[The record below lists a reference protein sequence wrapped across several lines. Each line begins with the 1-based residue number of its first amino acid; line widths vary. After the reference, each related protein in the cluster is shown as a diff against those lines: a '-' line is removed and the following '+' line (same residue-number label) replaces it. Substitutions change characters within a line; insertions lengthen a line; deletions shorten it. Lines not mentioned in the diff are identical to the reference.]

1 MSQDLYDLPEGWEWV
16 ELREVCN
23 LQNGFAFKASEYVEK
38 SNTVIIRM
46 GNIRP
51 GGYFDA
57 EHKIEYLPDSYA
69 IDLKDYI
76 LNDGD
81 LIIAM
86 TDMASEIKILGVP
99 TLVCNTNGRNF
110 LLNQR
115 VGRLYDFK
123 LERVNVEYLRHVLSS
138 NFVKDYYKKLG
149 GGGLQIN
156 IGKSQ
161 ILSVNIP
168 LPPLTEQSRI
178 VEKLDAVLS
187 RIDTAIDELQQS
199 LALVDA
205 FYKSSLKAKTNDLE
219 GKWTRYS
226 LNELGC
232 FSGGGTPSK
241 SRSDYWDG
249 KILWITPKDM
259 KSWKLSDSEMKIT
272 DIGLKES
279 SAKLLPK
286 NSVLIVARS
295 GILQHT
301 LPVAI
306 NTVEATVNQD
316 IKVFIPSDKIMAE
329 YVQYMLK
336 GHEAFILSQLVKGG
350 VTVESLKYSEFQEHP
365 FPVPDLQAQ
374 IQIVGELD
382 ALNDKT
388 TQLKTELTAKI
399 GMFNQLKASV
409 LDGAFRGEV

>member
-1 MSQDLYDLPEGWEWV
+1 MSQDLYDLPEGWEWKRLD
-16 ELREVCN
+16 ELCKKITDGSHNPPKE
-23 LQNGFAFKASEYVEK
+23 
-38 SNTVIIRM
+38 VIIGKPM
-46 GNIRP
+46 
-51 GGYFDA
+51 
-57 EHKIEYLPDSYA
+57 
-69 IDLKDYI
+69 
-76 LNDGD
+76 
-81 LIIAM
+81 
-86 TDMASEIKILGVP
+86 
-99 TLVCNTNGRNF
+99 
-110 LLNQR
+110 
-115 VGRLYDFK
+115 
-123 LERVNVEYLRHVLSS
+123 LSS
-138 NFVKDYYKKLG
+138 RNVFDGILIWDNYRLIDANSFDIEDKRTRVDEGDILLTIVGTIGRSCVVRNTPERFTLQRSVAVITPKDDLCADFIS
-149 GGGLQIN
+149 LQFRSPVLQSYLNENAKGAAQKGIYLKQLKSIN
-156 IGKSQ
+156 IA
-161 ILSVNIP
+161 V
-168 LPPLTEQSRI
+168 PPLTEQTRI

-249 KILWITPKDM
+249 EILWITPKDM

-316 IKVFIPSDKIMAE
+316 IKVFIPSDKIVAE

-365 FPVPDLQAQ
+365 VPVPDLQAQ

>member
-1 MSQDLYDLPEGWEWV
+1 MSQDLYDLPAGWEWKSILDV
-16 ELREVCN
+16 AKIGVAKGFIPSINENSQVAFIGMSDIDEYTGLNSSHVMRDYSEVKTGYTKFQKNSVLVAKITPCTENNKTALINSVDGFATTEVFPVHPSSMLSPKYLLYFFRSQSIREV
-23 LQNGFAFKASEYVEK
+23 
-38 SNTVIIRM
+38 
-46 GNIRP
+46 
-51 GGYFDA
+51 
-57 EHKIEYLPDSYA
+57 
-69 IDLKDYI
+69 
-76 LNDGD
+76 
-81 LIIAM
+81 LISKMEGA
-86 TDMASEIKILGVP
+86 T
-99 TLVCNTNGRNF
+99 GR
-110 LLNQR
+110 QR
-115 VGRLYDFK
+115 VPLK
-123 LERVNVEYLRHVLSS
+123 VM
-138 NFVKDYYKKLG
+138 
-149 GGGLQIN
+149 QN
-156 IGKSQ
+156 IS
-161 ILSVNIP
+161 IP
-168 LPPLTEQSRI
+168 LPPLAEQTRI

-205 FYKSSLKAKTNDLE
+205 FYKSSLKVKTNDVE
-219 GKWTRYS
+219 EKWNRYS
-226 LNELGC
+226 LNELGY

-249 KILWITPKDM
+249 EILWITPKDM

-272 DIGLKES
+272 EIGLKES

-316 IKVFIPSDKIMAE
+316 IKVFIPNDKIMPE

-350 VTVESLKYSEFQEHP
+350 VTVESLKYSEFQEYP
-365 FPVPDLQAQ
+365 FPVPDLKAQ
-374 IQIVGELD
+374 IQIVGELN
-382 ALNDKT
+382 ALNDKI
-388 TQLKTELTAKI
+388 TQLKTEITAKI
-399 GMFNQLKASV
+399 DLFNQLKASV

>member
-1 MSQDLYDLPEGWEWV
+1 MSQSLYDLPEGWKWERLGDVLDVRDGTHDSPKFV
-16 ELREVCN
+16 ETGFPLVTSKN
-23 LQNGFAFKASEYVEK
+23 LTPNGLELTNVKYISKEDYDSINKRSNVDMGDILFAMIGTIGNPVLITDYPEFAIKNVALFKRKKLDQCMEYV
-38 SNTVIIRM
+38 R
-46 GNIRP
+46 
-51 GGYFDA
+51 Y
-57 EHKIEYLPDSYA
+57 YL
-69 IDLKDYI
+69 
-76 LNDGD
+76 
-81 LIIAM
+81 M
-86 TDMASEIKILGVP
+86 TPYTINSMTSLSKGATQKFVGL
-99 TLVCNTNGRNF
+99 NF
-110 LLNQR
+110 LRSFQ
-115 VGRLYDFK
+115 
-123 LERVNVEYLRHVLSS
+123 
-138 NFVKDYYKKLG
+138 
-149 GGGLQIN
+149 
-156 IGKSQ
+156 
-161 ILSVNIP
+161 IP
-168 LPPLTEQSRI
+168 LPPLAEQTRI

-187 RIDTAIDELQQS
+187 RIDASIDELQQS

-219 GKWTRYS
+219 GKWNRYS

-249 KILWITPKDM
+249 EILWITPKDM

-316 IKVFIPSDKIMAE
+316 IKVFIPSDKIKAE
-329 YVQYMLK
+329 YIQYMLK

-409 LDGAFRGEV
+409 LDGAFRGEL

>member
-1 MSQDLYDLPEGWEWV
+1 MSQALYDLPEGWEWV
-16 ELREVCN
+16 TIADLINKKGLFTDGDWVESKDQDPDGEIRLIQLADIGVGVFRDKSDRFLTKDKALELKCSFLNEGDILFARMPDPIGRACLFPKISQTCVTVVDVSIIRPFNENVLSNWLVNVINSPSFHREVLS
-23 LQNGFAFKASEYVEK
+23 LQKGTTRKRIS
-38 SNTVIIRM
+38 R
-46 GNIRP
+46 
-51 GGYFDA
+51 
-57 EHKIEYLPDSYA
+57 
-69 IDLKDYI
+69 
-76 LNDGD
+76 
-81 LIIAM
+81 
-86 TDMASEIKILGVP
+86 
-99 TLVCNTNGRNF
+99 TN
-110 LLNQR
+110 
-115 VGRLYDFK
+115 
-123 LERVNVEYLRHVLSS
+123 LSS
-138 NFVKDYYKKLG
+138 IKL
-149 GGGLQIN
+149 
-156 IGKSQ
+156 
-161 ILSVNIP
+161 P

-241 SRSDYWDG
+241 SRSDYWG
-249 KILWITPKDM
+249 GEILWITPKDM

-316 IKVFIPSDKIMAE
+316 IKVFIPSDKIVAE

-374 IQIVGELD
+374 VQIVGELD
-382 ALNDKT
+382 ALNNKT
-388 TQLKTELTAKI
+388 TLLKTELTAKI

-409 LDGAFRGEV
+409 LDGAFRGGL